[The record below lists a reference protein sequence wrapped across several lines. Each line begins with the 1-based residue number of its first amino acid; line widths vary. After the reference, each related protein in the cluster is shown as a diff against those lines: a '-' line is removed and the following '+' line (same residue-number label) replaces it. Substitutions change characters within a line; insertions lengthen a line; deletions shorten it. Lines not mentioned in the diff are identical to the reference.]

1 MEKENSNKEKWK
13 GLVWLTDLFDRYYQN
28 QATEK
33 EKQIVESWNPE
44 KEGAPDIRFLKRD
57 KETDMIWQAIVAELG
72 LRKITTINRWETATN
87 ALRKYAAAAVIA
99 LALGGTAFYFV
110 NTSKEKTIQSS
121 AMVMKY
127 FESGHGERK
136 KMTLPDGST
145 VYLNSDTKLGVATAS
160 FNKEKREIWIEEGE
174 AFFEVTK
181 NPEKPFIVH
190 SQHLE
195 TTVKGTSFN
204 VTAYKELDQSAVSVR
219 SGKVEVRNQGNL
231 VAELTKNKQITY
243 NKLTGKTQQSD
254 ANWEDAA
261 GWVEGRLIF
270 KQAGGKEIKLRL
282 QQFFDVSVEI
292 KGNALNEKDT
302 FLNSN
307 FPPEVSLKE
316 ALEVISLMSDVKYKI
331 VNPQKVIIYQ

>member
-1 MEKENSNKEKWK
+1 MEKENINKEQWR
-13 GLVWLTDLFDRYYQN
+13 GLVWLSEIFRRYYQN

-33 EKQIVESWNPE
+33 EKKIVESWNPE
-44 KEGAPDIRFLKRD
+44 KAGSPDIRFLKRD

-72 LRKITTINRWETATN
+72 LRKTNSIQTWITATGS
-87 ALRKYAAAAVIA
+87 LRKYAAAAVIA
-99 LALGGTAFYFV
+99 IVVGATAFYFV
-110 NTSKEKTIQSS
+110 NSSKIQTVQSS
-121 AMVMKY
+121 PIAMEY
-127 FESGHGERK
+127 FQSGPGERK
-136 KMTLPDGST
+136 QMTLPDGSV
-145 VYLNSDTKLGVATAS
+145 VYLNSDTKLGVATTS
-160 FNKEKREIWIEEGE
+160 YNKEKREVWIEEGE

-204 VTAYKELDQSAVSVR
+204 VTAYKELDQSEIAVR

-231 VAELTKNKQITY
+231 IGELTKNKQITY
-243 NKLTGKTQQSD
+243 NKLTGKIEQSD

-261 GWVEGRLIF
+261 GWIEGRLIF
-270 KQAGGKEIKLRL
+270 KQAGAKEIKLRL
-282 QQFFDVSVEI
+282 QQFFNVNVEI
-292 KGNALNEKDT
+292 KGNALNEKET

-331 VNPQKVIIYQ
+331 VTPQKVIIY

>member
-1 MEKENSNKEKWK
+1 MEKENINKEQWR
-13 GLVWLTDLFDRYYQN
+13 GLVWLTGIFHRYYQN
-28 QATEK
+28 QATDK
-33 EKQIVESWNPE
+33 EKQLVESWDPE
-44 KEGAPDIRFLKRD
+44 KEGATDIRFLKRD

-72 LRKITTINRWETATN
+72 LHKTGSVHSWRTAAM
-87 ALRKYAAAAVIA
+87 ALRKYAAVAVIA
-99 LALGGTAFYFV
+99 IALGGTAFYFV
-110 NTSKEKTIQSS
+110 NASKEQTIHSS
-121 AMVMKY
+121 PVVMEY
-127 FESGHGERK
+127 FESGPGERK
-136 KMTLPDGST
+136 QMTLPDGSV

-160 FNKEKREIWIEEGE
+160 FNKKKREIWIEEGE

-181 NPEKPFIVH
+181 NPEKPFVVH

-204 VTAYKELDQSAVSVR
+204 VTAYKELDQSAISVR

-243 NKLTGKTQQSD
+243 NKITGKTQQSD

-261 GWVEGRLIF
+261 GWIEGRLIF
-270 KQAGGKEIKLRL
+270 KQAGAKEIKLRL
-282 QQFFDVSVEI
+282 QQFFNVNVEI

-307 FPPEVSLKE
+307 FPPQVSLKE

-331 VNPQKVIIYQ
+331 VSPQKVIIYQ

>member
-1 MEKENSNKEKWK
+1 MEKENINKEQWR
-13 GLVWLTDLFDRYYQN
+13 GLVWLNGIFHRYYQN
-28 QATEK
+28 EATEK

-57 KETDMIWQAIVAELG
+57 KETDMIWQSIVAELG
-72 LRKITTINRWETATN
+72 LRKTTTINRWTTAAM

-99 LALGGTAFYFV
+99 IALGGTAFYFV
-110 NTSKEKTIQSS
+110 STSKEKTIQSNPI
-121 AMVMKY
+121 VMEY

-136 KMTLPDGST
+136 QMTLPDGSV

-181 NPEKPFIVH
+181 NPEKPFVVH
-190 SQHLE
+190 SKHLE

-204 VTAYKELDQSAVSVR
+204 VTAYKVLDQSAISVR
-219 SGKVEVRNQGNL
+219 SGKVEVRNEGNL
-231 VAELTKNKQITY
+231 VGELTKNKQITY
-243 NKLTGKTQQSD
+243 NKLTGKTVQSY

-261 GWVEGRLIF
+261 GWIEGRLIF

-282 QQFFDVSVEI
+282 QQFFNVNVEI
-292 KGNALNEKDT
+292 KGNALNEKET